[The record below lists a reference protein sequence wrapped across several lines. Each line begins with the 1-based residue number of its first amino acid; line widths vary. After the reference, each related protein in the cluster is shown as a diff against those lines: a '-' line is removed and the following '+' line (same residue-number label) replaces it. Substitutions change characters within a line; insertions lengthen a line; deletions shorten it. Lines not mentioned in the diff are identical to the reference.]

1 MVVDAS
7 SSRQWLV
14 LANQGLFVSEL
25 DQEASIIPC
34 IVSLFLNRHVLV
46 FSFPFRRRRQTKEQS
61 GTTTQS
67 VFLFFPKGFRDPAS
81 LPVVFI
87 SRLCS
92 FVLCTSL
99 PYLGTQLCSF
109 RIQRLMMNGTSL
121 VAACVCSFSDE
132 DWGLVAWITRDSGSF
147 SDGSKSMNHDP
158 PLRFYSFHECYP
170 HGVLR
175 QIVIRLIS
183 WRK

>member
-34 IVSLFLNRHVLV
+34 IISLFLNRHVLV

-92 FVLCTSL
+92 FVLRTSL

-109 RIQRLMMNGTSL
+109 RIQRLMNGGTYRTTRASKRFFFSSSRL
-121 VAACVCSFSDE
+121 AACVCSFSDE
-132 DWGLVAWITRDSGSF
+132 NWGLVAWIMQPGRQI
-147 SDGSKSMNHDP
+147 MNHDHA
-158 PLRFYSFHECYP
+158 PLGF
-170 HGVLR
+170 
-175 QIVIRLIS
+175 
-183 WRK
+183 

>member
-67 VFLFFPKGFRDPAS
+67 VFLFFPKGFRDPAG
-81 LPVVFI
+81 
-87 SRLCS
+87 
-92 FVLCTSL
+92 L

-109 RIQRLMMNGTSL
+109 RIQRLMNGGTYRTTRASKRFFFSSSRL
-121 VAACVCSFSDE
+121 AACVCSFSDE
-132 DWGLVAWITRDSGSF
+132 NWGLVAWIMQPGRQI
-147 SDGSKSMNHDP
+147 MNHDHA
-158 PLRFYSFHECYP
+158 PLGF
-170 HGVLR
+170 
-175 QIVIRLIS
+175 
-183 WRK
+183 